1 MKLSFFVLTAAV
13 VSLGT
18 ACNPTPS
25 ASAPGAVSTVQVP
38 SQETTSEPDPD
49 DPTPTPAPSETPT
62 PSASSESET
71 PSINLRRDGGFGC
84 RSFDPIKSQDAC
96 TTASDCA
103 PSAHCHARSCIA
115 AAKAPPKPPDVR
127 CTMNL
132 VCKSLDVGR
141 CDCVDGVCALVSR

>member
-1 MKLSFFVLTAAV
+1 MKLSFLVLTAAV
-13 VSLGT
+13 ALGA
-18 ACNPTPS
+18 ACNSTPS
-25 ASAPGAVSTVQVP
+25 ASTPGATSTVQVP
-38 SQETTSEPDPD
+38 SQQETTPEPEPV
-49 DPTPTPAPSETPT
+49 DPTPTPAPSEAPT

-84 RSFDPIKSQDAC
+84 RGFDPIKSQDAC
-96 TTASDCA
+96 TAASDCA
-103 PSAHCHARSCIA
+103 PSSHCHARSCIA
-115 AAKAPPKPPDVR
+115 AAKAPPKPANLR